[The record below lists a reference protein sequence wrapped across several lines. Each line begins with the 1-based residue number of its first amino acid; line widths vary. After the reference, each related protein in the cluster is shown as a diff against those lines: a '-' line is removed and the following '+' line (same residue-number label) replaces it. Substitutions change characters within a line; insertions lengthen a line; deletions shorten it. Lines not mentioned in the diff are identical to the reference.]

1 MGVMGLIV
9 SLVAALF
16 LFIGLIPFLGWLNWF
31 TTLPASVIGAI
42 LSGVGLASRPR
53 SRSAIAGLITS
64 LAVFLVALLR
74 LSIGHGI
81 L

>member
-1 MGVMGLIV
+1 MGILGLMV
-9 SLVAALF
+9 SLVAAVF
-16 LFIGLIPFLGWLNWF
+16 LAIGLIPFLGWLNWF
-31 TTLPASVIGAI
+31 TTLPISVIAAI

-53 SRSAIAGLITS
+53 SRSAIAGLIIS

-74 LSIGHGI
+74 LALGGGV

>member
-1 MGVMGLIV
+1 MGVLGFII

-31 TTLPASVIGAI
+31 TTLPIAVVGVII
-42 LSGVGLASRPR
+42 SGIGRAKKPKSGISL
-53 SRSAIAGLITS
+53 AGLIIS
-64 LAVFLVALLR
+64 LAVLAVALVR
-74 LSIGHGI
+74 LNLGGGI